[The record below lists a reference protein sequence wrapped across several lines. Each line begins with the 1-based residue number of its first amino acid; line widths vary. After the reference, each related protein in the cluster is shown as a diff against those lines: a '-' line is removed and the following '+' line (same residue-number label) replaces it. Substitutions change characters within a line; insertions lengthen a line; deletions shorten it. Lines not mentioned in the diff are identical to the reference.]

1 MHIDSHIPIIGIDG
15 GRSKTTA
22 MARGTDGVTHYSKGP
37 GLEMIGHPKGRERVA
52 AALREVLQPFTALG
66 RFRSVCIGLNGLQVP
81 SVYQGTIVE
90 LLLDIVDVRRIIVT
104 SDVVTSYCG
113 ALGTKPGVV
122 VAAGTGAISMA
133 ISKTHAVHIG
143 DGHGYLVGDRGSG
156 FAIGIAGLRGA
167 AQYFDGAGGS
177 EMLADLARHRFGNRE
192 GLLEAIYGSAHA
204 VPLVAAFS
212 EEVAAAAAQGDQ
224 VSLQII
230 SDAGKNLAQTA
241 LAVAQNAQ
249 LPLANLTIALV
260 GGLFNIGP
268 ALTGPL
274 MKTIRTVSPQAQF
287 ITSSSASL
295 EGAIFLADQPAP
307 VLHDR
312 IHWYAVAHAR

>member
-1 MHIDSHIPIIGIDG
+1 MHIDPHRPIIGIDG

-22 MARGTDGVTHYSKGP
+22 MARGADGVTHYSKGP
-37 GLEMIGHPKGRERVA
+37 GLEMIGHPEGRERVA
-52 AALREVLQPFTALG
+52 AALRDVLHPFTPLG
-66 RFRSVCIGLNGLQVP
+66 HFRSVCIGLNGLQVP
-81 SVYQGTIVE
+81 SVHQGTIVE

-113 ALGTKPGVV
+113 TLGTNPGVV

-133 ISKTHAVHIG
+133 ISKTNATYIG

-156 FAIGIAGLRGA
+156 FAIGLAGLRGA

-177 EMLADLARHRFGNRE
+177 EMLADLARHRFANRE
-192 GLLEAIYGSAHA
+192 GLLEAIYGSGHA
-204 VPLVAAFS
+204 VLLIAAFS
-212 EEVAAAAAQGDQ
+212 GEVAAAAAQGDQ
-224 VSLQII
+224 LSLQII

-241 LAVAQNAQ
+241 LAVAQKAQ
-249 LPLANLTIALV
+249 LPLNDLTIALV

-268 ALTGPL
+268 VLTGPL
-274 MKTIRTVSPQAQF
+274 VKTIRTVSPQAQF

-295 EGAIFLADQPAP
+295 DGAVFLADQPTP

-312 IHWYAVAHAR
+312 VHWYTVAHAR